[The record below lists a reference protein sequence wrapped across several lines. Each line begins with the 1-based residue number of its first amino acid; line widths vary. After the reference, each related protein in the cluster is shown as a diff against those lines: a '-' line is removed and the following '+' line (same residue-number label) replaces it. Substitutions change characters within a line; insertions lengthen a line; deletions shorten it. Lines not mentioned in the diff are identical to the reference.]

1 MNKNVL
7 GKICANC
14 QALLLILF
22 CYLIG
27 LLGLTGCETDPVTR
41 LQKQSSPEP
50 THSEMVALREGDLL
64 TISFPGSPNLNT
76 TQQIRRD
83 GKISLPL
90 VGEMKVAGLTA
101 NELEKNIINLC
112 AAQLVSKEVTV
123 AVQNSTF
130 PVFVTGAILH
140 PGKIVSNH
148 PLTALEAVMEAGGF
162 DYTKADLKNVVVI
175 RQEANGMRHYVLN
188 LKLIMDGKASWSFY
202 LKPTDI
208 VYVPERFSWL

>member
-1 MNKNVL
+1 MNKIKL
-7 GKICANC
+7 RKRSFNC
-14 QALLLILF
+14 LLLIVTPC
-22 CYLIG
+22 CYLIV
-27 LLGLTGCETDPVTR
+27 LLIMTGCETDPLTK
-41 LQKQSSPEP
+41 LQKQSGPEP
-50 THSEMVALREGDLL
+50 AHLEMVALREGDLL

-90 VGEMKVAGLTA
+90 VGEIKAAGLTA
-101 NELEKNIINLC
+101 IGLEKIITNLC

-123 AVQNSTF
+123 AVQNSNF

-140 PGKIVSNH
+140 PGKIVSDH

-162 DYTKADLKNVVVI
+162 DYTKADLKNVMII
-175 RQEANGMRHYVLN
+175 RQESSGMRHYVLN